1 MIVCICHRVSDHD
14 IARVTREGCASFD
27 ELQFELAVSTSC
39 GKCHD
44 CARQTF
50 HRHQAAQARAGAA
63 EHAGHCTPSHATV
76 RMPMRLHRETS
87 ESATA

>member
-27 ELQFELAVSTSC
+27 ELQFELSVSTAC

-50 HRHQAAQARAGAA
+50 HHHAAEVASGAA
-63 EHAGHCTPSHATV
+63 SKHCPAG
-76 RMPMRLHRETS
+76 RMPIRLHRETS
-87 ESATA
+87 EAARG